1 MKKKEPQPILTETTL
16 KGENVEYSSSLTVS
30 SSLCAHTHRR
40 THIWLYSWNQQAH
53 KRGKIQIEGGEEEMR
68 EKEML
73 LLEWGHHMRK
83 NCTRERLHT
92 QIAECE
98 RFRAVRSDEGTK
110 WIVRNVKVVISEKKW
125 RKWKKNCKKIW
136 KKKIAKGTHKQREH
150 YQIWTGSLSEEQAG
164 REGGAEGVSY
174 MSAVCK
180 LDK

>member
-1 MKKKEPQPILTETTL
+1 MTGRSEQRQWWRKKEPQPILTETTL
-16 KGENVEYSSSLTVS
+16 KGENVEYSTSLTAA
-30 SSLCAHTHRR
+30 LCAHTHRR

-68 EKEML
+68 EKEMF

-98 RFRAVRSDEGTK
+98 RFRAVKSDEGTK

-125 RKWKKNCKKIW
+125 RKWKKNLQRNLEKKFRQGNSQT
-136 KKKIAKGTHKQREH
+136 KRTLPNMDKQPV
-150 YQIWTGSLSEEQAG
+150 WGAG
-164 REGGAEGVSY
+164 RQRGRGRGS
-174 MSAVCK
+174 
-180 LDK
+180 